1 MHVPHPGDAEQTNR
15 AEAVTEDVG
24 EGALFDHAVATE
36 VDTPQSALAGA
47 TGEAWRARPVL
58 ATTIRLVA
66 LCAPVALSL
75 AAVYGLSGAVGAPSG
90 TRALTVGWWV
100 GLSGVATLSL
110 VVAGRVVRRLLP
122 LGALLRLSLVFPDG
136 APSRFRM
143 ALRTGT
149 VDTLEERLA
158 EARRGVANRTPV
170 ESAQLLLE
178 LVADLDEHD
187 PLTRGHSERVRAY
200 AQSIGRE
207 LGLDRRELDLL
218 NWAALLHDVG
228 KLTVPHEIL
237 TKSGPPTDGE
247 WAALHAHP
255 AAGLELTAPLA
266 GWLGEWSSAIGEHHE
281 RWDGRGYPLGL
292 AGEEISRA
300 GRIVAVADVFDVI
313 TSTRS
318 YKRPA
323 SVASA
328 RREILRCAGTQ
339 FDPDVVR
346 AFLAISVR
354 QSRLAAPFAWL
365 AQATALARLPF
376 TQAASGLS
384 VGAAAVA
391 VGMGAG
397 PATYAAPSQ
406 DVAQGRAPV
415 YPAARATVAQPR
427 HSSDAHARSERARR
441 QAAPPKATRAATP
454 ESRPPTRVPPAP
466 EPASP
471 APPPSPSPAPGNVPS
486 APAAGAPLDRG
497 PTRPPRAGVPDAPPP
512 ATPPPLPDVQTA
524 VDDLTETLPPVTAA
538 VTTVVDEV
546 VPPPTTPPGSSP
558 PPPSQPS
565 PPPPPAPTPPPASPP
580 PPVEPGSG
588 APTAAGSGGL
598 LDGLL
603 SLLTG
608 LLPPGG

>member
-1 MHVPHPGDAEQTNR
+1 
-15 AEAVTEDVG
+15 
-24 EGALFDHAVATE
+24 LIDHAAATGA
-36 VDTPQSALAGA
+36 DTPQSALAGT
-47 TGEAWRARPVL
+47 TGEAWRARPGL
-58 ATTIRLVA
+58 ATAIRLVA
-66 LCAPVALSL
+66 LCAPVALSF
-75 AAVYGLSGAVGAPSG
+75 AAVYGLSGALGAPSG
-90 TRALTVGWWV
+90 TRALAVGWWV

-110 VVAGRVVRRLLP
+110 VVAGRAMRRLLP
-122 LGALLRLSLVFPDG
+122 LEALLRLSLVFPDG

-158 EARRGVANRTPV
+158 DARRGVANRTPV

-178 LVADLDEHD
+178 LVAGLDEHD

-228 KLTVPHEIL
+228 KLAVPHEIL
-237 TKSGPPTDGE
+237 IKSGPPTESE

-255 AAGLELTAPLA
+255 AAGVELTAPLA
-266 GWLGEWSSAIGEHHE
+266 GWLGEWGSAIAQHHE
-281 RWDGRGYPLGL
+281 RWDGTGYPLGL

-323 SVASA
+323 SVADA
-328 RREILRCAGTQ
+328 RREILLCAGTQ

-397 PATYAAPSQ
+397 HTTYVAPSQ
-406 DVAQGRAPV
+406 DVAQARAPV
-415 YPAARATVAQPR
+415 HLAARATVAPPR
-427 HSSDAHARSERARR
+427 RPSDPHARSGRARR
-441 QAAPPKATRAATP
+441 HSATPKATRAATP
-454 ESRPPTRVPPAP
+454 ESRPPTRVPPPP

-471 APPPSPSPAPGNVPS
+471 KTSLPHSPTPGNVPS
-486 APAAGAPLDRG
+486 VSAAGAPLDKG
-497 PTRPPRAGVPDAPPP
+497 PAPPPRAAAPVPVA
-512 ATPPPLPDVQTA
+512 PPPLPDVQTT
-524 VDDLTETLPPVTAA
+524 VDDLTEELPPVVDA
-538 VTTVVDEV
+538 VTNVVDEV
-546 VPPPTTPPGSSP
+546 VAPLTSPSGSS

-565 PPPPPAPTPPPASPP
+565 SPPSPPSPPPAAPPAES
-580 PPVEPGSG
+580 GSG
-588 APTAAGSGGL
+588 SSTAGGSGGL
-598 LDGLL
+598 IDGLL
-603 SLLTG
+603 SLVTG
-608 LLPPGG
+608 LLPPRG

>member
-1 MHVPHPGDAEQTNR
+1 MI
-15 AEAVTEDVG
+15 
-24 EGALFDHAVATE
+24 DHAAATGA
-36 VDTPQSALAGA
+36 DTPQSALAGT
-47 TGEAWRARPVL
+47 TGEAWRARPGL
-58 ATTIRLVA
+58 ATAIRLVA
-66 LCAPVALSL
+66 LCAPVALSF
-75 AAVYGLSGAVGAPSG
+75 AAVYGLSGALGAPSG
-90 TRALTVGWWV
+90 TRALAVGWWV

-110 VVAGRVVRRLLP
+110 VVAGRAMRRLLP
-122 LGALLRLSLVFPDG
+122 LEALLRLSLVFPDG

-158 EARRGVANRTPV
+158 DARRGVANRTPV

-178 LVADLDEHD
+178 LVAGLDEHD

-228 KLTVPHEIL
+228 KLAVPHEIL
-237 TKSGPPTDGE
+237 IKSGPPTESE

-255 AAGLELTAPLA
+255 AAGVELTAPLA
-266 GWLGEWSSAIGEHHE
+266 GWLGEWGSAIAQHHE
-281 RWDGRGYPLGL
+281 RWDGTGYPLGL

-323 SVASA
+323 SVADA
-328 RREILRCAGTQ
+328 RREILLCAGTQ

-397 PATYAAPSQ
+397 PTTYVAPSQ
-406 DVAQGRAPV
+406 DVVQARAPV
-415 YPAARATVAQPR
+415 HLAARATVAPPR
-427 HSSDAHARSERARR
+427 RPSETQAPNRRARR
-441 QAAPPKATRAATP
+441 HPATPKRTRAAAP
-454 ESRPPTRVPPAP
+454 ESRPTTRVPPAP

-471 APPPSPSPAPGNVPS
+471 APSPSPSPTPGNAPS
-486 APAAGAPLDRG
+486 APAAGAPLDKS
-497 PTRPPRAGVPDAPPP
+497 PARPPRAGVPEAAPP
-512 ATPPPLPDVQTA
+512 ATPPPLPNLQTPPVPDVQTT
-524 VDDLTETLPPVTAA
+524 VDDLTEKLPPVVDA
-538 VTTVVDEV
+538 VTEVVDEV
-546 VPPPTTPPGSSP
+546 VPPLTSPSGSSP

-565 PPPPPAPTPPPASPP
+565 PPAPSAPSPPPAAPPAES
-580 PPVEPGSG
+580 GSG
-588 APTAAGSGGL
+588 SSTAGGSGGL
-598 LDGLL
+598 IDGLL
-603 SLLTG
+603 SLVTG
-608 LLPPGG
+608 LLPPRG

>member
-1 MHVPHPGDAEQTNR
+1 MI
-15 AEAVTEDVG
+15 
-24 EGALFDHAVATE
+24 DHAAATGA
-36 VDTPQSALAGA
+36 DTPQSALAGT

-66 LCAPVALSL
+66 LCTPVALSF
-75 AAVYGLSGAVGAPSG
+75 AAVYGLSGALGAPSG

-110 VVAGRVVRRLLP
+110 VVAGRAMRRLLP
-122 LGALLRLSLVFPDG
+122 LEALLRLSLVFPDG

-158 EARRGVANRTPV
+158 DARRGVANRTPV
-170 ESAQLLLE
+170 ESARLLLE
-178 LVADLDEHD
+178 LVAGLDEHD

-228 KLTVPHEIL
+228 KLAVPHEIL
-237 TKSGPPTDGE
+237 IKSGPPTKSE

-255 AAGLELTAPLA
+255 AAGVELTAPLA
-266 GWLGEWSSAIGEHHE
+266 GWLGEWGSAIGEHHE
-281 RWDGRGYPLGL
+281 RWDGTGYPLGL
-292 AGEEISRA
+292 AGEEISLA

-323 SVASA
+323 SVADA
-328 RREILRCAGTQ
+328 RREILLCAGTQ

-397 PATYAAPSQ
+397 HTTYVAPSQ
-406 DVAQGRAPV
+406 DVAQARAPV
-415 YPAARATVAQPR
+415 HLAARATVAPPR
-427 HSSDAHARSERARR
+427 GASDPHARSGRARR
-441 QAAPPKATRAATP
+441 HSATPKATRAATP
-454 ESRPPTRVPPAP
+454 ESRPPTRVPPPP
-466 EPASP
+466 EPAPPTP
-471 APPPSPSPAPGNVPS
+471 ARPPSPTPGN
-486 APAAGAPLDRG
+486 AASVSTGRTSLDKG
-497 PTRPPRAGVPDAPPP
+497 PTRPSRAGAHEAAAP
-512 ATPPPLPDVQTA
+512 ATPPPLPDLQTPAPDVQTT
-524 VDDLTETLPPVTAA
+524 VDGLTDDLPPVVDA
-538 VTTVVDEV
+538 VTNVVDEV
-546 VPPPTTPPGSSP
+546 VPPLTSPSVSSP
-558 PPPSQPS
+558 PPFQPSSPPSPAPS
-565 PPPPPAPTPPPASPP
+565 PPPAAPPAES
-580 PPVEPGSG
+580 GSG
-588 APTAAGSGGL
+588 SSTAGGSGGPI
-598 LDGLL
+598 DGLL
-603 SLLTG
+603 SLGTG
-608 LLPPGG
+608 LLPPRG

>member
-1 MHVPHPGDAEQTNR
+1 LT
-15 AEAVTEDVG
+15 
-24 EGALFDHAVATE
+24 DHAVATG
-36 VDTPQSALAGA
+36 VDTPPSALAGT
-47 TGEAWRARPVL
+47 TGEAWRARPAL
-58 ATTIRLVA
+58 ATAIRLVV
-66 LCAPVALSL
+66 LCAPVALSF

-90 TRALTVGWWV
+90 SRALAVGWWV

-122 LGALLRLSLVFPDG
+122 LEALLRLSLVFPDG

-158 EARRGVANRTPV
+158 DARRGAASRTPV

-178 LVADLDEHD
+178 LVADLDDHD

-228 KLTVPHEIL
+228 KLAVPHEL
-237 TKSGPPTDGE
+237 LAKSGPPTESE

-255 AAGLELTAPLA
+255 AAGVELTAPLA
-266 GWLGEWSSAIGEHHE
+266 GWLGEWSSAIGQHHE
-281 RWDGRGYPLGL
+281 RWDGTGYPHGL

-318 YKRPA
+318 YKRQA
-323 SVASA
+323 SVAVA

-339 FDPDVVR
+339 FDPEIVR

-354 QSRLAAPFAWL
+354 QSRLAAPLAWL
-365 AQATALARLPF
+365 VQATALARLPF
-376 TQAASGLS
+376 SQAASGLS

-391 VGMGAG
+391 VGISVGPGASV
-397 PATYAAPSQ
+397 APSR
-406 DVAQGRAPV
+406 DVAQPPAPVHHREAYATAARPRVPDDPDTPTGRARRHSAAPR
-415 YPAARATVAQPR
+415 AARA
-427 HSSDAHARSERARR
+427 
-441 QAAPPKATRAATP
+441 AAPASGSSTQG
-454 ESRPPTRVPPAP
+454 PPAGVAP
-466 EPASP
+466 QASEP
-471 APPPSPSPAPGNVPS
+471 APPPSPPPPSPTPG
-486 APAAGAPLDRG
+486 
-497 PTRPPRAGVPDAPPP
+497 DAPSLS
-512 ATPPPLPDVQTA
+512 AARTPPDEGAAHPPHPVTPPVPGAQPA
-524 VDDLTETLPPVTAA
+524 VDDLTEKLPPIVDT

-546 VPPPTTPPGSSP
+546 VPPLTPPESSSP
-558 PPPSQPS
+558 PPSPPSPTAPS
-565 PPPPPAPTPPPASPP
+565 PPASPPPASPP
-580 PPVEPGSG
+580 PGSG
-588 APTAAGSGGL
+588 SGSPAPGGSGGL

-603 SLLTG
+603 TVVTG
-608 LLPPGG
+608 VLRPRA